1 MKYLST
7 LFIFL
12 YSLVSQ
18 AQSLKVPDDVYGLKN
33 PLQDQ
38 GKACTSCMQVL
49 MQKPADVEFGFT
61 VQDND
66 IYFIL
71 TDSRWLELL
80 FNKSYDGIAVD
91 IVSRDLYSC
100 KLKGNRANKHWAYD
114 GYLMEPIY
122 WKNFKKTALIDEK
135 GFVFVKVGTI
145 PDELAGKELEFNL
158 LLISNKYVC
167 HINTFFSVPWDRWG
181 LLEMGLFMDTIPSRA
196 TAGAKELTSEKYQ
209 VFSKSMKFEV
219 PFEKNKFEY
228 APSDIKALTDSL
240 KLNDYEIKDIQ
251 IRAYSSVEGPEKINI
266 ELQEKRAESIIR
278 ILQGYQTEKINK
290 DVQASENW
298 VEFLEDISDSRFSYL
313 KSLSK
318 EEIKQKL
325 EDKQL
330 ADQLEPVL
338 KDHRKAIL
346 MINLEKKVKMGD
358 DPEKLKASF
367 EKAIV
372 DKNIEE
378 AKAIQEVIFS
388 KMRTKSLPQDYMQSI
403 KIPETYTYG
412 SLLFEYAIFN
422 YQENETDL
430 YTSIRLFEKLQLLMP
445 GNKNIRYNLT
455 ALKIRSW
462 VYSQGGIDP
471 EELRSEIMAL
481 QKMGID
487 QTLIKRMLINYH
499 IIRSEYQISLKNYA
513 EKDKSVKYIQTQYS
527 TLVANENDALNLA
540 RYFSSYSKLDWA
552 EKVLLKYV
560 KKVDVNEDVLFYYL
574 NLTIVDSKKTAS
586 QEYRTIMLNA
596 ININKERF
604 CKIFNSATNGGITFQ
619 LLKDQYLKN
628 MYCEGCEK

>member
-1 MKYLST
+1 MKYLFT
-7 LFIFL
+7 LLVFI
-12 YSLVSQ
+12 YSLESQ
-18 AQSLKVPDDVYGLKN
+18 AQSLTVPENVYGLKN
-33 PLQDQ
+33 PSQDQ

-71 TDSRWLELL
+71 TDSRWLELM
-80 FNKSYDGIAVD
+80 FNKSHDGIAVD

-114 GYLMEPIY
+114 GYLMEPVY
-122 WKNFKKTALIDEK
+122 WKDFKKTALIDEK
-135 GFVFVKVGTI
+135 GFVFVKVGSI

-181 LLEMGLFMDTIPSRA
+181 LLEMGLFMDTIPSKA

-251 IRAYSSVEGPEKINI
+251 IRAYSSVEGPEKRNI

-290 DVQASENW
+290 DVQAS
-298 VEFLEDISDSRFSYL
+298 YL

-330 ADQLEPVL
+330 AEQLEPIL

-367 EKAIV
+367 EKAII

-378 AKAIQEVIFS
+378 ARALQQIIFS
-388 KMRTKSLPQDYMQSI
+388 KIRNKSLPQDYMQSI

-462 VYSQGGIDP
+462 VYSQGGVDP
-471 EELRSEIMAL
+471 EELKSEIMVL
-481 QKMGID
+481 QKMGVD

-513 EKDKSVKYIQTQYS
+513 EKDKSVKYIQSQYS
-527 TLVANENDALNLA
+527 MLIANENDALNLA

-560 KKVDVNEDVLFYYL
+560 KKVDVKEDVLFYYV

-586 QEYRTIMLNA
+586 PEYRTIMLNA

-604 CKIFNSATNGGITFQ
+604 CKIFNSASNGGITFQ